1 MPPSPLRA
9 KLAASTFPS
18 PARSSG
24 KPRLERGQPRGPD
37 HQQAR
42 APRPGERQVRQP
54 GERDRCADRGRKRR
68 QPRLRNLH
76 HGPDD
81 ARRGDG
87 RHRDHPRP
95 GLVRR
100 RGAREARRTRD
111 GAVRGRIMPR
121 KVTAFSNTTVK
132 RLRSLRDKKARRA
145 EGLFLAEG
153 LRILTE
159 ARDSGRLPEIVAFS
173 AEGAKHPLAAQIIA
187 ATEAAGGDAIET
199 SADILAKM
207 SGKDNPQMLL
217 GAYRQPDTSLELIE
231 RSNAPLWIV
240 AQALRDPGNIGTIL
254 RTGDA
259 VGAGGLILIDD
270 SADPFSVEA
279 VRASMGAV
287 FTQDVASARWPEFV
301 AWLRSGDGQLV
312 GTSLKATQ
320 DYLEAEYRE
329 PCFLLIGNEQQ
340 GLPADYEAECDL
352 LVKIPMAGR
361 ADSLNAAMA
370 TAVMAFS
377 IKSSWR

>member
-1 MPPSPLRA
+1 M
-9 KLAASTFPS
+9 
-18 PARSSG
+18 
-24 KPRLERGQPRGPD
+24 
-37 HQQAR
+37 
-42 APRPGERQVRQP
+42 VRQ
-54 GERDRCADRGRKRR
+54 
-68 QPRLRNLH
+68 
-76 HGPDD
+76 
-81 ARRGDG
+81 
-87 RHRDHPRP
+87 
-95 GLVRR
+95 
-100 RGAREARRTRD
+100 
-111 GAVRGRIMPR
+111 
-121 KVTAFSNTTVK
+121 VTAFSNATVK
-132 RLRSLRDKKARRA
+132 LLRSLRDKKARRA

-173 AEGAKHPLAAQIIA
+173 AAGAKHPLAGEIIA

-199 SADILAKM
+199 TPDILSKM

-217 GAYRQPDTSLELIE
+217 GAYRQPDTSLGQID
-231 RSNAPLWIV
+231 RAAAPLWIV

-279 VRASMGAV
+279 VRASMGAL
-287 FTQDVASARWPEFV
+287 FTQAIATARWPEFLS
-301 AWLRSGDGQLV
+301 WLRSGEGQLV

-320 DYLEAEYRE
+320 DYLEAEYRK

-340 GLPADYEAECDL
+340 GLPPEYEAECDL

-370 TAVMAFS
+370 TAVMAFA
-377 IKSSWR
+377 IRASWR